1 MKQIIFLILTI
12 VTGHTFARNGIEK
25 ALSDIDHNNTTLSLM
40 REAMKAD
47 KLANKTDIFLPDPEV
62 GFNYLW
68 GSLSVMGKRQDFSLS
83 QTIDVPTVSGVKNR
97 VADRKN
103 DLLEWQYMADRM
115 NIMLEAKLYL
125 IDLIYYNSLLKELSV
140 RKERAEAMVDG
151 LKRRFDSGDANLPEY
166 NNSCLELSKVCAE
179 IQQAETEKKALLAQL
194 CRLNGGVS
202 LSFDSCRFEEA
213 GLSENFDEW
222 FQVAQEKNPVLA
234 YVRGEVELSKQQ
246 LLLSKQQNLPSFS
259 VGYMSEKTPG
269 ERYQGVSVGLS
280 VPLWNSRN
288 KIKQAKA
295 SLIAAEARKH
305 DAAVQFYGQ
314 LSVLYQRVAGLQQ
327 AAETYR
333 RSLEKNDNSHLL
345 KKALDAGQLSV
356 SDYLLQTAIYYDSV
370 DKALSAER
378 DFQKAFAE
386 LTAFEL

>member
-12 VTGHTFARNGIEK
+12 VTGHTFAQNGIEK
-25 ALSDIDHNNTTLSLM
+25 VLSDIEQNNTTLSLM
-40 REAMKAD
+40 RETIKAD

-68 GSLSVMGKRQDFSLS
+68 GNLSVMGKRQDFSLS
-83 QTIDVPTVSGVKNR
+83 QTIDVPTVSGVKSR

-115 NIMLEAKLYL
+115 NIMLDAKLYL
-125 IDLIYYNSLLKELSV
+125 IDLIYCNSLLKELSV
-140 RKERAEAMVDG
+140 RKERAESMADG
-151 LKRRFDSGDANLPEY
+151 LKRRLDNGDANLPEY

-179 IQQAETEKKALLAQL
+179 IQQTETDKSALEAQL
-194 CRLNGGVS
+194 CRLNGGVAV
-202 LSFDSCRFEEA
+202 SFDGCRFEEA
-213 GLSENFDEW
+213 CFPENFDEW
-222 FQVAQEKNPVLA
+222 FKVAQEKNPVLS
-234 YVRGEVELSKQQ
+234 YVRSEVELSKQQ

-295 SLIAAEARKH
+295 SLIAAEARKR
-305 DAAVQFYGQ
+305 DTAVQFYGQ
-314 LSVLYQRVAGLQQ
+314 LSVLYQRVAGLQRT
-327 AAETYR
+327 AETYR
-333 RSLEKNDNSHLL
+333 RSLEKNDNSRLL

-378 DFQKAFAE
+378 DFQKALAE